1 MGGLTESFPDYYEV
15 GRRAARPAA
24 AGARAFDR
32 SRVVPLD
39 CARLQVLGIP
49 RGATDAEIKR
59 SYRKVLGARPRRP
72 SRPPRTLRGAA
83 RRALWCWSRAPLRA
97 RRNPRATALFSR
109 ARAVL
114 RVSPPPSPAPL
125 RPSLQLAMKWHPDK
139 NPDNGEE
146 ASTKFQLVGEAYA
159 VLSDKEKKAIYDQYG
174 YEALRDGIPDGAGG
188 TKGGWSYKGDAAEIF
203 SSFFGTENPF
213 ADFGFGD
220 SVPFATRLRRPGP
233 QKPEPIVKE
242 LDCTLEELYNG
253 CTKKFTITRK
263 RYSAESPGELKDDAK
278 ELVINIKPGWKKGT
292 KVTFACEGDEGV
304 NVVPADIVFVVSEK
318 PHAAFAREGADL
330 IYTANIDLV
339 DALVGCQIAVPTLDG
354 RVLSI
359 PCPEVVSPGY
369 EKLIEGEGMP
379 LSKTPAKHGM
389 LKIHFKLNFPK
400 YLAQKVKDDLRPL
413 LTPPV
418 SEPSVK
424 VNPAK

>member
-1 MGGLTESFPDYYEV
+1 MGGLTESFPDYYE
-15 GRRAARPAA
+15 
-24 AGARAFDR
+24 
-32 SRVVPLD
+32 
-39 CARLQVLGIP
+39 VLGIP

-59 SYRKVLGARPRRP
+59 SYRK
-72 SRPPRTLRGAA
+72 
-83 RRALWCWSRAPLRA
+83 
-97 RRNPRATALFSR
+97 
-109 ARAVL
+109 
-114 RVSPPPSPAPL
+114 
-125 RPSLQLAMKWHPDK
+125 LAMKWHPDK

-263 RYSAESPGELKDDAK
+263 RYLAESPGELKDDAK

-330 IYTANIDLV
+330 IYTANIELV

-369 EKLIEGEGMP
+369 EKLVEGEGMP

-424 VNPAK
+424 VNAPFGK

>member
-1 MGGLTESFPDYYEV
+1 MGGLTESFPDYYE
-15 GRRAARPAA
+15 
-24 AGARAFDR
+24 
-32 SRVVPLD
+32 
-39 CARLQVLGIP
+39 VLGIP

-59 SYRKVLGARPRRP
+59 SYRK
-72 SRPPRTLRGAA
+72 
-83 RRALWCWSRAPLRA
+83 
-97 RRNPRATALFSR
+97 
-109 ARAVL
+109 
-114 RVSPPPSPAPL
+114 
-125 RPSLQLAMKWHPDK
+125 LAMKWHPDK

-400 YLAQKVKDDLRPL
+400 YLAQNVKDSLRPL

>member
-1 MGGLTESFPDYYEV
+1 
-15 GRRAARPAA
+15 
-24 AGARAFDR
+24 
-32 SRVVPLD
+32 
-39 CARLQVLGIP
+39 
-49 RGATDAEIKR
+49 
-59 SYRKVLGARPRRP
+59 
-72 SRPPRTLRGAA
+72 
-83 RRALWCWSRAPLRA
+83 
-97 RRNPRATALFSR
+97 
-109 ARAVL
+109 
-114 RVSPPPSPAPL
+114 
-125 RPSLQLAMKWHPDK
+125 MKWHPDK

-369 EKLIEGEGMP
+369 EKLVEGEGMP

-413 LTPPV
+413 LTPPSRTV
-418 SEPSVK
+418 REGERGEVGPGARVESGGVQGGGGAAPVVLTCCPSPRDPRSAGRAGAVP
-424 VNPAK
+424 VAGSPAHPNLRDADPASCAPGPRGKSTHVAFL